1 MKIARVTT
9 HKKVLSSDKA
19 KTLCNAFINSQ
30 FYYAPLISLQREI
43 VNLKSAKNPLSIAT
57 SGS

>member
-1 MKIARVTT
+1 MKVTRVTT

-19 KTLCNAFINSQ
+19 KALCNSFINSQ
-30 FYYAPLISLQREI
+30 FCYAPLISLQREI

>member
-1 MKIARVTT
+1 MKITRVTT

-43 VNLKSAKNPLSIAT
+43 VNFKSAKNPL
-57 SGS
+57 